1 MIATTHIHEAN
12 KKGNG
17 SEDESE
23 EEEEEIT
30 EVEPG
35 KPKPTGEGLERGR
48 NDDPKIIG
56 TPHDKRVLQA
66 NSPIQDSHRVRKKG
80 AVEAGSYPRAVKDV
94 DNGTPK
100 QKDRIKN
107 QSGKRGTRQ
116 RGRTNSI
123 ISKANWEN
131 SHVPDGGGEE

>member
-1 MIATTHIHEAN
+1 MSWGGSTPPRALCLA
-12 KKGNG
+12 GNG
-17 SEDESE
+17 SEDES

-66 NSPIQDSHRVRKKG
+66 NSPIQNSHRVRK
-80 AVEAGSYPRAVKDV
+80 R
-94 DNGTPK
+94 
-100 QKDRIKN
+100 
-107 QSGKRGTRQ
+107 KRSRPETTRGQ
-116 RGRTNSI
+116 
-123 ISKANWEN
+123 
-131 SHVPDGGGEE
+131 